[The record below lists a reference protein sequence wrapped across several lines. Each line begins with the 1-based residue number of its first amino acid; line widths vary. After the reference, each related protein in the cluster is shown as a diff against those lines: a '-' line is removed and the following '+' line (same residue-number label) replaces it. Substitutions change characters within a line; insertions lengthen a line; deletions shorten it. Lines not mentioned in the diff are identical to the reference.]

1 MAKDQTKIKEC
12 RACGSKRLAFLFS
25 LGVQPLT
32 GVFVKPEEP
41 DPLRAP
47 LDLVICEECKL
58 VQLAHTVKSGLMY
71 ENYWYRSGINRTMR
85 EHLAGIVGDI
95 DSRTKLEAGDVI
107 VDIGCNDGTL
117 LAAYNVEGLIK
128 IGVDPSN
135 AIDLIDD
142 AEIVKVKGLFSKDS
156 LMAALKG
163 RRAKVITAISM
174 FYDIGDPHE
183 FVQNIADVLDTDGI
197 WIVEMNYTGDMIRH
211 CGYDMISH
219 EHLMYYTMTVFE
231 KMILEHRLHIND
243 VSLNSINGGSI
254 RIFVGLRPGGT
265 KNVDALREKER
276 AQGLDKNETYLRFGN
291 RMEKS
296 RNSLTSKV
304 KDIIGAGGK
313 IAVYGA
319 STRGNTILLYCGLDR
334 EVIFG
339 AAERNPIKYGLV
351 TAGTRIP
358 IKAEAEIRAAKP
370 DYLLILPYGFLN
382 EFLEREADYLEA
394 GGRFLVP
401 IPQLVEIYMK
411 DGRLI
416 RQLVRK

>member
-163 RRAKVITAISM
+163 RRAK
-174 FYDIGDPHE
+174 
-183 FVQNIADVLDTDGI
+183 GI
-197 WIVEMNYTGDMIRH
+197 
-211 CGYDMISH
+211 
-219 EHLMYYTMTVFE
+219 
-231 KMILEHRLHIND
+231 
-243 VSLNSINGGSI
+243 
-254 RIFVGLRPGGT
+254 
-265 KNVDALREKER
+265 
-276 AQGLDKNETYLRFGN
+276 
-291 RMEKS
+291 
-296 RNSLTSKV
+296 
-304 KDIIGAGGK
+304 
-313 IAVYGA
+313 
-319 STRGNTILLYCGLDR
+319 
-334 EVIFG
+334 
-339 AAERNPIKYGLV
+339 
-351 TAGTRIP
+351 
-358 IKAEAEIRAAKP
+358 
-370 DYLLILPYGFLN
+370 
-382 EFLEREADYLEA
+382 
-394 GGRFLVP
+394 
-401 IPQLVEIYMK
+401 
-411 DGRLI
+411 
-416 RQLVRK
+416 